1 MEIWHTNVAD
11 HYPDIKINEILKWLE
26 QETIILTEII

>member
-1 MEIWHTNVAD
+1 MEIGHTNATD